1 MVRLDSWETRIGRRV
16 RLRDLHV
23 LFEVVQCGSMAKAA
37 TQLGVTQSA
46 ISQMI
51 ADLEHTLGV
60 QLLDR
65 SSRGVEATIYCST
78 LLKRGK
84 AAFDELRQGIQEIE
98 YLVDPTKGEVRIGC
112 PETVAAILPPI
123 IQSLSRT
130 YPGVVVHVSNLA
142 ASTLDLPQI
151 RDRSVDLALM
161 RVAGA
166 PSRHPFGEDLTVEV
180 LFNDEVL
187 VVAGAKSRWARRRK
201 IDLAELVNEP
211 WILPSVDAL
220 NNIFEMEAFRA
231 RGLNAPKIRLVT
243 FSVQLRAHLL
253 ASGEYITVFPRS
265 MMRLLADRMALKVL
279 PIKLPTR
286 EWPVVMLTLK
296 NRTQNPVVQLFI
308 RYLREGAKSLG
319 GRVPK

>member
-1 MVRLDSWETRIGRRV
+1 MVRLDSWETRIGRRL

-23 LFEVVQCGSMAKAA
+23 LFAVVQCGSMAKAA

-84 AAFDELRQGIQEIE
+84 VAFDELRQGIQEIE

-130 YPGVVVHVSNLA
+130 YPGVVVHVSDLA

-151 RDRSVDLALM
+151 RDRSFDLALR
-161 RVAGA
+161 RVAGV
-166 PSRHPFGEDLTVEV
+166 PSRHPFGEDLNVEV

-187 VVAGAKSRWARRRK
+187 VVTGATSRWARRRK
-201 IDLAELVNEP
+201 IDLAELVDEP

-220 NNIFEMEAFRA
+220 NNIFEIEAFRA
-231 RGLNAPKIRLVT
+231 RRLHAPKVRLVT
-243 FSVQLRAHLL
+243 FSVQLRAHLV

-265 MMRLLADRMALKVL
+265 MMRLLADRMALKIL
-279 PIKLPTR
+279 PIELPTR

-296 NRTQNPVVQLFI
+296 NRTQTPVVLLFM
-308 RYLREGAKSLG
+308 RYLREGAKLLG
-319 GRVPK
+319 AQVPK